1 MSEALVFRALA
12 DPARR
17 EILDLIRVSGPQRA
31 GDIATRFHAMTR
43 NAVSKHLRVLREAKL
58 IAQVES
64 GDGRERVYD
73 LQAEGME
80 PMREWV
86 ARYETFW
93 ADRLSHLKQLA
104 EAREPNKSN
113 TNT

>member
-17 EILDLIRVSGPQRA
+17 EILDLIRISGPQRA
-31 GDIATRFHAMTR
+31 GDIAARFHTMTR

-64 GDGRERVYD
+64 EDGRERVYD

-80 PMREWV
+80 PLREWV
-86 ARYETFW
+86 ARYEAFW
-93 ADRLSHLKQLA
+93 ADRLSDLKRLA
-104 EAREPNKSN
+104 EAREQNKRD
-113 TNT
+113 TNA